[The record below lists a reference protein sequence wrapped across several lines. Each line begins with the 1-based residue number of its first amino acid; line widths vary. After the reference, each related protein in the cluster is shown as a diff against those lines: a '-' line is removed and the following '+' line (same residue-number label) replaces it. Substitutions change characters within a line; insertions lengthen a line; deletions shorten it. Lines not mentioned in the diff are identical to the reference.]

1 MPLQRNDRVS
11 QNCIVGKPIMHRYQE
26 SLKGT
31 LKDNL
36 ANGSSSNATSSAD
49 IEKQI
54 KQIFQ
59 GIEEGPGSMMVM
71 TFSVPI
77 KSSVADMMMEEM
89 TIRYFLSIYF
99 EYKLGNELQL
109 AQIVEVAIPVVAASI
124 SSISS
129 WELPTSSLSISPALH

>member
-1 MPLQRNDRVS
+1 MTVS
-11 QNCIVGKPIMHRYQE
+11 AKIVSLESQLYRYQE

-36 ANGSSSNATSSAD
+36 ANGSSSHATSSAD

-89 TIRYFLSIYF
+89 TIRYFLQFISNTNWVMSYNLL
-99 EYKLGNELQL
+99 KL
-109 AQIVEVAIPVVAASI
+109 
-124 SSISS
+124 
-129 WELPTSSLSISPALH
+129 